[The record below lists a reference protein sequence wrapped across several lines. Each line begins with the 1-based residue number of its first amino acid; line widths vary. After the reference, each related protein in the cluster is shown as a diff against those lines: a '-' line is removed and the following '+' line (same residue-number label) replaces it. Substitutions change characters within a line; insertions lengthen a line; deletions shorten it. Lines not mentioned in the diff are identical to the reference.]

1 MPYDDDALRQIRERT
16 DIVEFIGQYVQLK
29 KSGRTYSGLSP
40 FRTERTP
47 SFHVWPETQ
56 TWRDFGANEGGD
68 IFKFV
73 MKMENM
79 DFGEAKKLLAERAG
93 VPLTPRH
100 EKKTST
106 EAEERRERL
115 LQLNETA
122 ALFFHHMLMV
132 APPGQPGRA
141 YMEKRGIAKEIAEQ
155 FQLGYAPDDWEALTR
170 FLRGKNA
177 NLEEA
182 LEIGLL
188 SQREG
193 GRGPY
198 DRFRGRF
205 IFPIRDRA
213 GRVVGFGG
221 RALADDQMPK
231 YLNTPQSPLF
241 DKSHILYAIDQ
252 AQDAIR
258 KAQEVVI
265 VEGYVDA
272 LTAHQFGY
280 RNVVATM
287 GTALT
292 EQQVGLVKKLA
303 PRIVLAL
310 DADAAGQL
318 AMLRAVDTLR
328 NALGDD
334 AEYTV
339 DARGLVRSQR
349 RASVAISIL
358 TVPSGKDPD
367 EFIRSD
373 PHAWPKL
380 VSDAQPVLDYVIRA
394 VVAAGDPHTGAGK
407 SAIIRQLAPIIP
419 ELADRVERGVYASM
433 LARMLGVSEQYI
445 ESALRQ
451 QSRSAAQPAPET
463 EQQSRRLGPTR
474 TQYLL
479 SLLVRYPDAMPDVLE
494 HLPDEA
500 AEIFV
505 DTAERTVWD
514 ALVALALDESQ
525 YLDTEAVYEQTPEE
539 LREYLDTLQQLTE
552 GREWYTGRVAAEASD
567 LFRGL
572 LTDYARTRIAELNDL
587 ITQARAS
594 EDEEL
599 LRFFHSELHRM
610 TELLRLYPPPSTVF
624 RDLRS
629 PRR

>member
-16 DIVEFIGQYVQLK
+16 DLVEFIGQYVQLK
-29 KSGRTYSGLSP
+29 KTGRTYSGLSP

-68 IFKFV
+68 VFKFV
-73 MKMENM
+73 MKLENM
-79 DFGEAKKLLAERAG
+79 DFGEAKRLLAERAG
-93 VPLTPRH
+93 VALTPRN

-122 ALFFHHMLMV
+122 ALFFHHMLMI
-132 APPGQPGRA
+132 APQGQPGRV

-170 FLRGKNA
+170 NLKSKGA

-205 IFPIRDRA
+205 LFPIRDRA

-252 AQDAIR
+252 AQEPIR

-303 PRIVLAL
+303 PRVILAL

-334 AEYTV
+334 AEFVV
-339 DARGLVRSQR
+339 DARGLVRTQR
-349 RASVAISIL
+349 RASVAISVL

-373 PHAWPKL
+373 PHAWPGL
-380 VSDAQPVLDYVIRA
+380 VAEAQPVLDYVIRA
-394 VVAAGDPHTGAGK
+394 VVGAGDPHTGPGK

-419 ELADRVERGVYASM
+419 ELADRVERSVYISM
-433 LARMLGVSEQYI
+433 LARMLSVSEQSI

-451 QSRSAAQPAPET
+451 QSRPATQRTSESSQP
-463 EQQSRRLGPTR
+463 RRLGPTR

-479 SLLVRYPDAMPDVLE
+479 SLLVRYPDAMPDVLVP
-494 HLPDEA
+494 LPDEA
-500 AEIFV
+500 AEVFV

-514 ALVALALDESQ
+514 ILVALAMDETQ
-525 YLDTEAVYEQTPEE
+525 YLDTEAVYEHVPEE
-539 LREYLDTLQQLTE
+539 LHEYLAMLQQTTE
-552 GREWYTGRVAAEASD
+552 ERESYTSRVAAEAED
-567 LFRGL
+567 LMRTL
-572 LTDYARTRIAELNDL
+572 LTDFARQRIDELKDL
-587 ITQARAS
+587 IAGAQAS

-599 LRFFHSELHRM
+599 LRYYFAELHRM
-610 TELLRLYPPPSTVF
+610 TELLRRYPPPSTVF

>member
-16 DIVEFIGQYVQLK
+16 NIVEFIGQYVQLK

-79 DFGEAKKLLAERAG
+79 DFGEAKRLLAERAG
-93 VPLTPRH
+93 VTLTPRN
-100 EKKTST
+100 ERKTST

-122 ALFFHHMLMV
+122 ALFFHHMLMI

-170 FLRGKNA
+170 YLRSKGA
-177 NLEEA
+177 NLDEA

-205 IFPIRDRA
+205 IFPIRDRT

-221 RALADDQMPK
+221 RSLADDQMPK

-241 DKSHILYAIDQ
+241 DKSHLLYAIDQ
-252 AQDAIR
+252 AADAIR

-303 PRIVLAL
+303 PRIILAL

-380 VSDAQPVLDYVIRA
+380 VGEAQPVLDYVIRS
-394 VVAAGDPHTGAGK
+394 VVAAGDAHTGTGK
-407 SAIIRQLAPIIP
+407 SAIIRKLAPIIP
-419 ELADRVERGVYASM
+419 ELADRVERGVYISM

-451 QSRSAAQPAPET
+451 QSRAATRPIPEA
-463 EQQSRRLGPTR
+463 EQARRLGPTR

-514 ALVALALDESQ
+514 TLVALAQDESQ
-525 YLDTEAVYEQTPEE
+525 YLDTEAVYEQCPEE
-539 LREYLDTLQQLTE
+539 LREHLDMLQQMTE
-552 GREWYTGRVAAEASD
+552 DREWYTGRVAAEANALLSALLIDHARRRIDELKDVLATAQSESD
-567 LFRGL
+567 DEVTRFCQAEIARM
-572 LTDYARTRIAELNDL
+572 TD
-587 ITQARAS
+587 
-594 EDEEL
+594 L
-599 LRFFHSELHRM
+599 LRFF
-610 TELLRLYPPPSTVF
+610 YPPPSTVF